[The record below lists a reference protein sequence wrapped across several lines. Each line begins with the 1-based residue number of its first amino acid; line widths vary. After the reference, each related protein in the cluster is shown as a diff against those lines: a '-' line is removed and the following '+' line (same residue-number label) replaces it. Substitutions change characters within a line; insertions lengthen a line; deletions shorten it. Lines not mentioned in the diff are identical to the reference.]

1 MKATKRL
8 TGILLILLC
17 ASGMVIAQEHPTFP
31 VIRNFSECM
40 EKALQLKEKYG
51 AKNVLLAFD
60 MDNTLMTST
69 TDLGSEQWFDWQE
82 SLLSQGISPEKAAC
96 SLDELLVLQGIF
108 YYLFPMEPTDP
119 GLPRIL
125 KRLEDE
131 GFKMLVLTSRGPEFH
146 NATERELKSRLF
158 DFSSAAIPAG
168 TSYSRPFLPYD
179 YNDIAASG
187 YLTKPDIRQFN
198 LSLPAPI
205 SYQNGIL
212 LTGGQHKGVMLKCI
226 LHITG
231 YKPAAIIY
239 VDNKEKQIERVA
251 KAFAGSNIKVTGLRY
266 GGCDKVARDFEKM
279 PEKRKAVLGQ
289 WNRIKE
295 SILKIFP
302 EAIFSLSSECN

>member
-1 MKATKRL
+1 MKKL

-17 ASGMVIAQEHPTFP
+17 VSVPVIAQVHPAFP
-31 VIRNFSECM
+31 VIRNFSEFM

-51 AKNVLLAFD
+51 AKNILLAFD

-82 SLLSQGISPEKAAC
+82 SLLGRSKSPEKMAC
-96 SLDELLVLQGIF
+96 SLDELLTLQGIF
-108 YYLFPMEPTDP
+108 FYLFPMEPAEQ

-125 KRLEDE
+125 KKLEAE
-131 GFKMLVLTSRGPEFH
+131 GFKMLVLTSRGPEFC

-187 YLTKPDIRQFN
+187 YLTKPDISRFN
-198 LSLPAPI
+198 LPLPAPI
-205 SYQNGIL
+205 SYQHGIL
-212 LTGGQHKGVMLKCI
+212 MTAGQHKGVMLQCV

-239 VDNKEKQIERVA
+239 IDNKEKQIERVD
-251 KAFAGSNIKVTGLRY
+251 KAFAGSNIKVIGLRY
-266 GGCDKVARDFEKM
+266 SGCDRAAGDFEKM
-279 PEKRKAVLGQ
+279 PEKRRAVLDQ

-302 EAIFSLSSECN
+302 EAIFSLPSECN